1 MKITSTTTK
10 KNKEYMKSYREKH
23 KDYFKE
29 YNKNYY
35 NNNKEYFKAYM
46 KNYRE
51 KRLGYYLYII
61 INLDEI
67 IYVGAT
73 LNLQARISKHINK
86 HNPNTRKI
94 FESGNW
100 TSIKYLDI
108 SNIVYNREEMLLL
121 ENCLIDLYNT
131 KINKRKTII
140 KNVDRQR
147 EFSLVA
153 EVHNLN
159 QKWITY
165 CENEQKNKL
174 IKNCSS

>member
-35 NNNKEYFKAYM
+35 NNNKEYFKSYM

-61 INLDEI
+61 VNVDKI

-73 LNLQARISKHINK
+73 EDLQVRISKHINK
-86 HNPNTRKI
+86 HNPNTKKI
-94 FESGNW
+94 FECDNW

-108 SNIVYNREEMLLL
+108 NDIVHNREEMLLL

-140 KNVDRQR
+140 KNVDKQR

-159 QKWITY
+159 KNWRIY
-165 CENEQKNKL
+165 CKNEQKNKL